1 MKKNKKTQKPF
12 ADFSASRTFRRMMF
26 IPQNRKELPALV
38 KTVMSNFF
46 IIQQKQKFGITDI
59 PVVQVDH
66 RLDGQIPF
74 VPSKVKIYLDFIWF
88 IARTM
93 DVIFEKIERHTAIA
107 ALAEFEKF
115 ITELYRQAGTIYSKT
130 LTTTERPKYFS
141 SPRFIIIHAFDPH
154 LLCIPSLH
162 VAIVAGTW
170 AFVRKLLKSTEL
182 NQYEIQEFL
191 DEIYFGAIKISESV
205 LYVKQHS
212 INCVTA
218 ALYFLTAINEQNFF
232 SEKDAENFIDRLFQ
246 DATDIFPS
254 DVQEI
259 HDYMKKMYKA
269 LIKDKK
275 KAENWQAP
283 IFSWLNSYSN

>member
-1 MKKNKKTQKPF
+1 MKKNKKSQKPF
-12 ADFSASRTFRRMMF
+12 AEFSAFKTFSRMF
-26 IPQNRKELPALV
+26 FILENRKELPMLA
-38 KTVMSNFF
+38 KTVTSNFF
-46 IIQQKQKFGITDI
+46 FIQQKQKFKITHI
-59 PVVQVDH
+59 PVVHVDH
-66 RLDGQIPF
+66 KLDEQIPF
-74 VPSKVKIYLDFIWF
+74 VPAKVKTYLDFVWF

-93 DVIFEKIERHTAIA
+93 DFLFSKLEKEKAVL

-115 ITELYRQAGTIYSKT
+115 ITKLYKEAGTIYSKT
-130 LTTTERPKYFS
+130 LTTTDRPRYFA

-154 LLCIPSLH
+154 LLCVPSLH

-170 AFVRKLLKSTEL
+170 AFVRKILKSTEM
-182 NQYEIQEFL
+182 NEFEIQEIL

-218 ALYFLTAINEQNFF
+218 ALYFLTAINEKNFF
-232 SEKDAENFIDRLFQ
+232 SEKDAENFIEKLFQ
-246 DATDIFPS
+246 DAMDIFPS

-259 HDYMKKMYKA
+259 HEYMKKMYKG
-269 LIKDKK
+269 LLKDSK

-283 IFSWLNSYSN
+283 IFGWLSNYKK